1 MDTNERMNTP
11 LFTLNLSV
19 KEIREINKLLGERNA
34 ALMAKVNSYA
44 ALPLPDEKEVEAIC
58 EEVRTI
64 ESSLEKINYETERIF
79 NIVKEI
85 MGE

>member
-1 MDTNERMNTP
+1 MDANERMNAP
-11 LFTLNLSV
+11 LFTLKFSV

-34 ALMAKVNSYA
+34 TLMAKVNAYA
-44 ALPLPDEKEVEAIC
+44 ALPHPDEKEVEAIC

-64 ESSLEKINYETERIF
+64 ESSLEKINHETERIF

>member
-1 MDTNERMNTP
+1 MDTNERMNMS
-11 LFTLNLSV
+11 LFTLNFSV

-34 ALMAKVNSYA
+34 ALMAKVNAYA

-58 EEVRTI
+58 EEVRII
-64 ESSLEKINYETERIF
+64 ESSLEKINHETERIF

>member
-1 MDTNERMNTP
+1 MDTNERMNAP

-34 ALMAKVNSYA
+34 ALMAKVNAYA
-44 ALPLPDEKEVEAIC
+44 ALPRPDEKEVENIC
-58 EEVRTI
+58 EEVRII
-64 ESSLEKINYETERIF
+64 ESSLEKINHETERIF

-85 MGE
+85 IGE

>member
-1 MDTNERMNTP
+1 
-11 LFTLNLSV
+11 
-19 KEIREINKLLGERNA
+19 
-34 ALMAKVNSYA
+34 MAKVNAYA

-58 EEVRTI
+58 DEVRII
-64 ESSLEKINYETERIF
+64 ETSLEKINHETERIF